1 MEKITY
7 LKKWRDK
14 LQETIWEREVFLA
27 MKRADPEAKK
37 DSIDALI
44 FNNNQDIKLR
54 DFIDEQI
61 QDSN

>member
-1 MEKITY
+1 M
-7 LKKWRDK
+7 
-14 LQETIWEREVFLA
+14 FLA